1 MARTAETEKTLEK
14 YTIIV
19 QERVAS
25 FAYAGRSTSLQFTN
39 THNTREKQVPT
50 PATKKGLM
58 ALNKRIIQAQ
68 LKVLA
73 CDRRWKNLLLR
84 VKLLEV

>member
-1 MARTAETEKTLEK
+1 M
-14 YTIIV
+14 
-19 QERVAS
+19 
-25 FAYAGRSTSLQFTN
+25 
-39 THNTREKQVPT
+39 PT